1 MQLIR
6 KTEVVEDY
14 DTDELVGEVMAT
26 ETGRKG
32 AELAEKLV
40 SNILSVGVDGAGRF
54 KGAREIAEEHR
65 AHHVD
70 VEVAIAKVIATHA
83 RVVTATGFA
92 TGLGGIAT
100 LPVAIPTDIAMFY
113 AYAGRCAAA
122 VAYLRGYDIESDEVR
137 SVVLLSLL
145 GAGGVAAA
153 SKVGV
158 ELGTKTAMAAL
169 KKLPGKVLIE
179 INKKVGFRLVTK
191 AGTKGV
197 VNLGKLVPFVGG
209 GVGATV
215 NAVGMR
221 TVATYAKSNF
231 PTI

>member
-14 DTDELVGEVMAT
+14 DTDELVGEVMPT
-26 ETGRKG
+26 ETSRKG

-83 RVVTATGFA
+83 RIVTATGFA

>member
-14 DTDELVGEVMAT
+14 DTDELVGEVMPT
-26 ETGRKG
+26 ETSGKG

-191 AGTKGV
+191 AGAKGV

-221 TVATYAKSNF
+221 TVANYAKSNF

>member
-6 KTEVVEDY
+6 RSETVHVA
-14 DTDELVGEVMAT
+14 TDEPPVGELVPA
-26 ETGRKG
+26 EDNRKV
-32 AELAEKLV
+32 AEVADKLV
-40 SNILSVGVDGAGRF
+40 TSILSVGVDGAGRF
-54 KGAREIAEEHR
+54 KGAREVAEEHL
-65 AHHVD
+65 AHHPD

-92 TGLGGIAT
+92 TGLGGLA
-100 LPVAIPTDIAMFY
+100 LMPVAIPTDVATFY

-122 VAYLRGYDIESDEVR
+122 VAHLRGYDIESDEVR

-145 GAGGVAAA
+145 GAGGVTAA
-153 SKVGV
+153 SKAGV

-169 KKLPGKVLIE
+169 KKLPGKALIE
-179 INKKVGFRLVTK
+179 INKKVGFRLITK
-191 AGTKGV
+191 TGTTGV
-197 VNLGKLVPFVGG
+197 INLGKLVPFVGG

-231 PTI
+231 PAI